1 MGRLPN
7 ASAPWPRT
15 SRRVFSGCGLA
26 SALEEVGAV
35 ALDLGS
41 CPLDV
46 GAATLDLGKSLFA
59 SCAPIAGRLLVSQG
73 RLLMTRR
80 RLPVPQHPVAGRAG
94 LSHAPDVPTLADGH
108 SGSPAYLR

>member
-1 MGRLPN
+1 
-7 ASAPWPRT
+7 
-15 SRRVFSGCGLA
+15 LA

-59 SCAPIAGRLLVSQG
+59 SCAP
-73 RLLMTRR
+73 
-80 RLPVPQHPVAGRAG
+80 
-94 LSHAPDVPTLADGH
+94 
-108 SGSPAYLR
+108 